1 MFVRLVRSVGA
12 LLHQY
17 LNLRVLHLGI
27 LGVVLV
33 VLAMLQYRW
42 IDEASRAQEAGA
54 KARLDEGVRLVS
66 DALDTEIARAALA
79 FTLPPGPASEL
90 YDALAER
97 WDIWNRDAPW
107 PKIVF
112 GVSLIESAGAGWHT
126 RSLGDVG
133 AFDLR
138 SILPSDAFSGSPR
151 PVPDGANVNGVTV
164 QIPDQFIKGKP
175 YLLRML
181 PTFSEP
187 AGVPR
192 MNWVLIHY
200 NPDYVAGT
208 VFPRLVEKN
217 FSAEERVQFRFQIGP
232 KGPGTLGTIAASD
245 ALRNRPD

>member
-33 VLAMLQYRW
+33 ALAILQYRW

-54 KARLDEGVRLVS
+54 KSRLDEGVRLIS
-66 DALDTEIARAALA
+66 DALDTEVARAALV
-79 FTLPPGPASEL
+79 FTLPPGPASGL

-97 WDIWNRDAPW
+97 WAICNRDPPW

-112 GVSLIESAGAGWHT
+112 RVSLIESAGAGWHT
-126 RSLGDVG
+126 RSLGDAG

-138 SILPSDAFSGSPR
+138 SILPSDAFSDSRQPT
-151 PVPDGANVNGVTV
+151 PDGAHANDVSFR
-164 QIPDQFIKGKP
+164 IPDHFLQGQP
-175 YLLRML
+175 YLLRMI

-187 AGVPR
+187 
-192 MNWVLIHY
+192 
-200 NPDYVAGT
+200 
-208 VFPRLVEKN
+208 
-217 FSAEERVQFRFQIGP
+217 
-232 KGPGTLGTIAASD
+232 
-245 ALRNRPD
+245 